1 MIPPALVN
9 SCKGARMRYA
19 MYLEDQQ
26 KINKLSEH
34 EMKRKRLKEE
44 ISEGQNN
51 VVNMQKTISR
61 LRKVG
66 LCNEIIAI

>member
-1 MIPPALVN
+1 
-9 SCKGARMRYA
+9 MRYA